1 MFGCLVWFFVCVWL
15 VGSGGVPA
23 VTAEGCPVL
32 GGVLLLVFTRQGFL
46 GAGVL
51 LGLVCSL
58 VEPEKQKKDGVA

>member
-1 MFGCLVWFFVCVWL
+1 MGWWGVVESLLLQSRVARCLV
-15 VGSGGVPA
+15 
-23 VTAEGCPVL
+23 
-32 GGVLLLVFTRQGFL
+32 GFL